1 MVFYFEYSLLFFII
15 FISHKIKRKIESM
28 PHFMIDCSQDILQQ
42 RTPDELMDAVYEAA
56 DATGLFAPNDI
67 KVRLQP
73 YQYYRLGTGKK
84 NFLHVFGYIMQGRT
98 TEQKATLSKQ
108 ICIRLSELLPDIS
121 FLSANIHDFEAATY
135 SNKALINPENTNNDR
150 HFGL

>member
-1 MVFYFEYSLLFFII
+1 
-15 FISHKIKRKIESM
+15 M
-28 PHFMIDCSQDILQQ
+28 PHFIIDCSQDILQL
-42 RTPDELMDAVYEAA
+42 RTPEELMDALYEVA

-84 NFLHVFGYIMQGRT
+84 NFLHVFGYIMEGRT
-98 TEQKATLSKQ
+98 TEQKAYLSRQ
-108 ICIRLSELLPDIS
+108 ISTRLSELLTDIS
-121 FLSANIHDFEAATY
+121 FLSVNINDFEAATY
-135 SNKALINPENTNNDR
+135 SNKALINPENIDKDR

>member
-1 MVFYFEYSLLFFII
+1 
-15 FISHKIKRKIESM
+15 M
-28 PHFMIDCSQDILQQ
+28 PHFIIDCSQDILQL
-42 RTPDELMDAVYEAA
+42 RTPEELMDAVYETA

-84 NFLHVFGYIMQGRT
+84 NFLHVFGYIMEGRT
-98 TEQKATLSKQ
+98 TEQKAHLSRQ
-108 ICIRLSELLPDIS
+108 ISTRLSELLTDIS
-121 FLSANIHDFEAATY
+121 FLSVNINDFEAATY
-135 SNKALINPENTNNDR
+135 SNKALINPENIDKDR

>member
-1 MVFYFEYSLLFFII
+1 
-15 FISHKIKRKIESM
+15 M
-28 PHFMIDCSQDILQQ
+28 PHFIIDCSQDILQL
-42 RTPDELMDAVYEAA
+42 RTPEELMDAVYETA

-84 NFLHVFGYIMQGRT
+84 NFLHVFGYIMEGRT
-98 TEQKATLSKQ
+98 TEQKAHLSRQ
-108 ICIRLSELLPDIS
+108 ISTRLSELLTDVS
-121 FLSANIHDFEAATY
+121 FLSVNINDFKTATY
-135 SNKALINPENTNNDR
+135 SNKALINPENIDKDR